1 MADTEHDSK
10 SHQQQYLDE
19 MVRTRGYVLDYHKYM
34 ANADYDVLQAAN
46 TLVASAYL
54 KQRTL
59 DRRTKELL
67 FILSLTVMRA
77 EKHHIRSHIDVALS
91 LGVSPPEILEAMEI
105 ALPEAGV
112 VAFQSGFEV
121 WCEAVGAEPLE
132 PSAEALAAFE
142 ASARD

>member
-1 MADTEHDSK
+1 MSENETRSP
-10 SHQQQYLDE
+10 QQQYLDD
-19 MVRTRGYVLDYHKYM
+19 MVRKRGYVLDYHKYM

-46 TLVASAYL
+46 GLVSAAYL
-54 KQRTL
+54 KERTL

-91 LGVSPPEILEAMEI
+91 LGVSPQEILEAMEI

-112 VAFQSGFEV
+112 VAFQAGFEV
-121 WCEAVGAEPLE
+121 WCEAVGAAPLE
-132 PSAEALAAFE
+132 PSADVTGPDSGA
-142 ASARD
+142 